1 MATLDQLRAFA
12 GADPDTDDTALAM
25 CLKAAVAW
33 YAAAGVTAD
42 SNNDPDGYDFWVCNL
57 AAFYYDHRGGDAEI
71 PAPIVHSVHQLRAVS
86 V

>member
-1 MATLDQLRAFA
+1 MASLDQVKAFA

-33 YAAAGVTAD
+33 YSAAGVTAESTSD
-42 SNNDPDGYDFWVCNL
+42 ADGFDFWVCNL
-57 AAFYYDHRGGDAEI
+57 AAFFYDHRGGDAEI
-71 PAPIVHSVHQLRAVS
+71 PALIVHSVHQLRAVS